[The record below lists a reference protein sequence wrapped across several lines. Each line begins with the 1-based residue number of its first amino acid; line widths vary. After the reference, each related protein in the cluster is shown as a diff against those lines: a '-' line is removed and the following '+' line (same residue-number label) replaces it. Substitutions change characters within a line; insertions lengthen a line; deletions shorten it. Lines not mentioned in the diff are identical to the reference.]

1 MRASMP
7 VSKKGGVM
15 NRILV
20 KVCRHGAVAGLLL
33 LTTSFVHAAPKLLKV
48 TVAHEGKAD
57 FQSVQEAVDHAPDAG
72 EIIHI
77 APGTYREKLNIT
89 KANIHLIGKGA
100 RAQDVV
106 LTWNDSSKSAG
117 GTSRSASITVSG
129 DGFEA
134 ENLTMENTW
143 EMEHPEKE
151 NRSQAVALLVLSDRA
166 VFDRVRFIGAQD
178 TLYANSHTC
187 RDGEPAKACVAS
199 RQYFNDCYVEGHV
212 DYIFGNAN
220 AVFNHCELH
229 SRVHDMVTIT
239 AQSRHYPAEV
249 SGYTF
254 LHCRITGPDN
264 GNRVY
269 LGRPWRDYSTVL
281 FYDTEMVQP
290 MDPAGW
296 LEWGGRLKTS
306 SYREYL
312 SHGPGVNGGNRIV
325 SSPELTDVEKAA
337 LTPAKI
343 LAGSD
348 KWNPEVSA
356 KKLRAE

>member
-1 MRASMP
+1 MKASPRTIP
-7 VSKKGGVM
+7 VGTLIALAVL
-15 NRILV
+15 LV
-20 KVCRHGAVAGLLL
+20 PVL
-33 LTTSFVHAAPKLLKV
+33 HAAPKLPKV
-48 TVAHEGKAD
+48 TVSHEGDAD
-57 FQSVQEAVDHAPDAG
+57 FQTVQEAVDHAPDTG
-72 EIIHI
+72 ETIHI
-77 APGTYREKLNIT
+77 APGTYKEKLSIA
-89 KANIHLIGKGA
+89 KSNIHLVGTGSQP
-100 RAQDVV
+100 QDVI
-106 LTWNDSSKSAG
+106 LTYNDSSKSAG

-143 EMEHPEKE
+143 ELEHPEKE

-178 TLYANSHTC
+178 TLYPNSRAC
-187 RDGEPAKACVAS
+187 RDGESAQPCISS
-199 RQYFNDCYVEGHV
+199 RQFFNDCYVEGHV

-220 AVFNHCELH
+220 AVFVHCELH
-229 SRVHDMVTIT
+229 SRVHDTVTIT
-239 AQSRHYPAEV
+239 AQSRHFPTEV

-281 FYDTEMVQP
+281 FYDTEMVQR
-290 MDPAGW
+290 MDLDGW
-296 LEWGGRLKTS
+296 VEWGGRLKTS
-306 SYREYL
+306 TYREYL
-312 SHGPGVNGGNRIV
+312 SHGPGVNGGHRIV
-325 SSPELTDVEKAA
+325 TSPELTAAEKAA

-343 LAGSD
+343 LTGGD
-348 KWNPEVSA
+348 KWNPEAEA